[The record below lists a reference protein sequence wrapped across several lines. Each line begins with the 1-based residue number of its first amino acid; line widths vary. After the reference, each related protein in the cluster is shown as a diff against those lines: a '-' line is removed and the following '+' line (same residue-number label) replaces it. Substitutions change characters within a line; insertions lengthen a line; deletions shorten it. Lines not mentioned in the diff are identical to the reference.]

1 MHSEIV
7 KNEELRCMDYVAE
20 SGTLL
25 IGTNTQAILP
35 HNIAELMRFENIGQ
49 LYGDYEEDE
58 ETKE

>member
-1 MHSEIV
+1 
-7 KNEELRCMDYVAE
+7 MDYVAE